1 MSKPQKQYV
10 IVEAPSNLGLI
21 EPVPGVEPG
30 VKWLSKVLLELG
42 FGATL
47 NISGTHCIQP
57 PPYTMNIDPASGIR
71 NADAIAHYSE
81 ILSVSILNCIQGN
94 YFPIVLGGDCSIL
107 IGNALALK
115 KNGRYGLFF
124 IDGHT
129 DYVTPQQSGT
139 AGAAGMD
146 LALVTGNGPGKLTN
160 IAGLKPYL
168 KESHV
173 FCFGN
178 REYTG
183 WYEEAIERSEIWYYN
198 LKKLRQ
204 QGIAQIIQEFL
215 AMVDSEKLDGFWIHF
230 DVDVLDDAIMPCVD
244 SRNPDGLSYEELT
257 STLVPLLSSGHAM
270 GIDITILDPTRDPD
284 REYCR
289 QFVKEMNGIFLEAQK

>member
-1 MSKPQKQYV
+1 M
-10 IVEAPSNLGLI
+10 EAPSNLGLI
-21 EPVPGVEPG
+21 EPGPGIEPG

-42 FGATL
+42 LGKVL
-47 NISGTHCIQP
+47 NISGTQSIQP
-57 PPYTMNIDPASGIR
+57 PHYTMNVDSLSGIR

-81 ILSVSILNCIQGN
+81 ILSAVILKYIQRN

-129 DYVTPQQSGT
+129 DYITPQQSGT

-160 IAGLKPYL
+160 IDGLAPYL
-168 KESHV
+168 NEHHV

-183 WYEEAIERSEIWYYN
+183 WYEEVIERSEISYYN

-204 QGIAQIIQEFL
+204 QGIAPVIQEFL

-230 DVDVLDDAIMPCVD
+230 DVDVLEDTIMPCVD

-257 STLVPLLSSGHAM
+257 ATLVPLLSSDQAI

-284 REYCR
+284 WSYGRP
-289 QFVKEMNGIFLEAQK
+289 FVKKMNDIFLEAQK